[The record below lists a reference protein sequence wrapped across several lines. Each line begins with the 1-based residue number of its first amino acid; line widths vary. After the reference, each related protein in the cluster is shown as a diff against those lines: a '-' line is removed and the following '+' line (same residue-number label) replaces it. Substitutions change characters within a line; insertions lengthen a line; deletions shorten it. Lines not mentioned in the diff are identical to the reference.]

1 MKYLKRFNENTDVLS
16 FTNKEKEKIGELVK
30 NFQNCYIDIN
40 QRNITING
48 TNKVFTG
55 NKIRRGGESDFN
67 EMKIEIERSI
77 NNDGDILYKAHS
89 NFNPV
94 YFKDVSP
101 NFSSLDFSDFLKKLK
116 LFLGGRG
123 KLAKE
128 LEYTDYDTWKS
139 KIDEENKNKKN
150 PLLSNLSPMVYMVYS
165 SLIWRLK
172 ESEIGSEE
180 QKNIFNKIKKF
191 IIKNESSFKSY
202 DLSWLEKVLSIK
214 DKSEYEDILQK
225 EYSKAFFKSKDVNK
239 QDDDDDDDDI
249 QKLKRATAEREQDYS
264 SMTSNEIYELIDDA
278 LDKRDFDRVKF
289 LSKYL
294 KESSNFEIMRYLKL
308 FKNF

>member
-48 TNKVFTG
+48 SNKVFTG
-55 NKIRRGGESDFN
+55 RGGESDFN

>member
-1 MKYLKRFNENTDVLS
+1 
-16 FTNKEKEKIGELVK
+16 
-30 NFQNCYIDIN
+30 
-40 QRNITING
+40 
-48 TNKVFTG
+48 
-55 NKIRRGGESDFN
+55 
-67 EMKIEIERSI
+67 
-77 NNDGDILYKAHS
+77 
-89 NFNPV
+89 
-94 YFKDVSP
+94 
-101 NFSSLDFSDFLKKLK
+101 
-116 LFLGGRG
+116 
-123 KLAKE
+123 
-128 LEYTDYDTWKS
+128 
-139 KIDEENKNKKN
+139 
-150 PLLSNLSPMVYMVYS
+150 MVYRVYS

-294 KESSNFEIMRYLKL
+294 KESSDFEIMRYLKL

>member
-1 MKYLKRFNENTDVLS
+1 
-16 FTNKEKEKIGELVK
+16 
-30 NFQNCYIDIN
+30 
-40 QRNITING
+40 
-48 TNKVFTG
+48 
-55 NKIRRGGESDFN
+55 
-67 EMKIEIERSI
+67 MKIEIERSI

-294 KESSNFEIMRYLKL
+294 KESSDFEIMRYLKL